1 MSGWRYKDK
10 ILLADSLGTTLSGLH
25 AIYASDIEFNIESE
39 TDTDEVETA
48 HSGASLQVYY
58 GQHVSLNFKTPLA
71 MCGTAGSSPA
81 IAPLLLACG
90 MVQVSTA
97 SSVTFTKGAATKAK
111 CMLRFGSNTHEI
123 SEMLGNVSMSLEK
136 GIPKLN
142 WQFKGLFSPPIHS
155 ITAPTVDWA
164 RWKRPEVLGVACNSA
179 FKLNNTART
188 LHKLTI
194 DVGNNVIFD
203 RAINHEEIMLTG
215 HESKAQMTLS
225 ADTIA
230 NFNPFDATGD
240 IQNFE
245 FSHGTSAGN
254 KFTVLGR
261 FQMPVPKYASLE
273 SELAGYEL
281 DGSLVPSGAGYDE
294 LTLVFE

>member
-1 MSGWRYKDK
+1 MSSWRFKDK
-10 ILLADSLGTTLSGLH
+10 ILLADGLGTTLTGLH
-25 AIYASDIEFNIESE
+25 AIYASDIEFSIESE
-39 TDTDEVETA
+39 TDSDELETA

-97 SSVTFTKGAATKAK
+97 SSVTYTKGQPTKAK
-111 CMLRFGSNTHEI
+111 CLLRFGSNTHEI
-123 SEMLGNVSMSLEK
+123 SEMLGTFSLSLEK
-136 GIPKLN
+136 GIPRIN

-155 ITAPTVDWA
+155 AVAPAVDWD

-179 FKLNNTART
+179 FKLNDVART

-203 RAINHEEIMLTG
+203 RAINYEEIVLTG

-225 ADTIA
+225 ADALA
-230 NFNPFDATGD
+230 NFDPFKDVGQV
-240 IQNFE
+240 QNFE
-245 FSHGTSAGN
+245 FTHGTDAGN
-254 KFTVLGR
+254 KVSILGR
-261 FQMPVPKYASLE
+261 YQMPVPKYSSLE
-273 SELAGYEL
+273 SEQTGYEL